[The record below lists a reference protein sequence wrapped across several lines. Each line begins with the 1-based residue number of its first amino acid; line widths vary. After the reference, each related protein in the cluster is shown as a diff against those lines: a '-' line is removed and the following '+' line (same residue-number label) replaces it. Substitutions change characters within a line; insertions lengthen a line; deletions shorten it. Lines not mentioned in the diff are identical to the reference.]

1 MKLITAIIRE
11 EKLDEVRQALIDA
24 EIERITVSRVSGHGQ
39 QQEIEVQRG
48 KKVIPNLIPKIQIEI
63 ACNDAFEDI
72 TINAILRTARTGKVM
87 PRLSEIGR
95 VKFAFFPGEPASH
108 CGFRVALAKWRE
120 RPFGRAERVMTGVL
134 AVRHRLADC

>member
-39 QQEIEVQRG
+39 QTEVEFQRG
-48 KKVIPNLIPKIQIEI
+48 QKVIPNLIPRVQIVI

-72 TINAILRTARTGKVM
+72 TVNAILKSAKTGDKGEVGDGKIFVQDLPKCIRIRTGEVGGQA
-87 PRLSEIGR
+87 I
-95 VKFAFFPGEPASH
+95 
-108 CGFRVALAKWRE
+108 
-120 RPFGRAERVMTGVL
+120 
-134 AVRHRLADC
+134 